1 LKNYAANRFLTQ
13 NATFIKIHRREDSL
27 NESGSV
33 LTQARS
39 KKFVRVALP
48 AYNEAAA
55 LPLLIPRIAQALDE
69 APVRYDILV
78 VNDCSK
84 DDTAAVARELAN
96 DYAVAL
102 ISHSTNKGLGG
113 AILTCITQ
121 AIDGLLDDDIIV
133 TMDADNS
140 HPPQLINRM
149 IPMIGEGRDIV
160 VASRYRDGS
169 QVVGLVWYRECLS
182 IMSSWLM
189 RFVFGIPGVRDYTC
203 GFRAYRVGMIREAL
217 KKHNGDLV
225 KESGFAAMAELLLNF
240 GKLNAVIGEVPLV
253 LRYDQ
258 KQGISKMKLL
268 QTIRRSLAMIVRH
281 RFS

>member
-1 LKNYAANRFLTQ
+1 MFSEILSQEDRALESSSAVTLTR
-13 NATFIKIHRREDSL
+13 N
-27 NESGSV
+27 
-33 LTQARS
+33 

-55 LPLLIPRIAQALDE
+55 LPLLIPRIAQALDDV
-69 APVRYDILV
+69 PVSYDILV
-78 VNDCSK
+78 VNDCSNDETVEVVK
-84 DDTAAVARELAN
+84 ELAKL
-96 DYAVAL
+96 YSVSL

-113 AILTCITQ
+113 AIMTCITK
-121 AIDGLLDDDIIV
+121 ATDGLLDDDIIV

-140 HPPQLINRM
+140 HPPQLIARM
-149 IPMIGEGRDIV
+149 IPMIDEGRDIV

-169 QVVGLVWYRECLS
+169 QVVGLVWYREYLS
-182 IMSSWLM
+182 IFSSWLM

-203 GFRAYRVGMIREAL
+203 GYRAYRVGVIREAL
-217 KKHNGDLV
+217 KKFDGSLV

-240 GKLNAVIGEVPLV
+240 GSLKAVIGEVPLV

-258 KQGISKMKLL
+258 KEGVSKMKLL
-268 QTIRRSLAMIVRH
+268 QTVRRSLAMIVRH